1 MLRRKLLM
9 LLVPLVTLLAVT
21 LIVSILLLQD
31 VLGRIDRHVEAM
43 ELMRVEGVD
52 SAAAVGHAEDERA
65 VAERFKWVVLSLG
78 VVFLIVINVA
88 VLVLLRV
95 AGMVL
100 RPVEKLVA
108 ASRELGREHFEHRV
122 EIGPGGGEFDEL
134 GRAYN
139 RLAEQ
144 LQANERGRIE
154 AMGQLALTLNHE
166 LNNAL
171 ALIEMQLQLV
181 SRRAT
186 VGEPVEAALRRIGEA
201 LERMGRTVQSLK
213 HIRRIVLTDYVGGTK
228 MLDLRRSTEPEEE
241 RSTEPVHG

>member
-9 LLVPLVTLLAVT
+9 LLVPLVALLAVT

-31 VLGRIDRHVEAM
+31 VLRQIERP
-43 ELMRVEGVD
+43 
-52 SAAAVGHAEDERA
+52 AE
-65 VAERFKWVVLSLG
+65 VVTRFKWLVLSLG
-78 VVFLIVINVA
+78 LVFLFVINVA

-122 EIGPGGGEFDEL
+122 EIGPGEGEFDEL

-144 LQANERGRIE
+144 LQANERRRIE
-154 AMGQLALTLNHE
+154 AIGQLALTLNHE
-166 LNNAL
+166 LNNAM

-186 VGEPVEAALRRIGEA
+186 HGEPVESALIRIQDA
-201 LERMGRTVQSLK
+201 LGRMGQTVASLK
-213 HIRRIVLTDYVGGTK
+213 HIKRIVLTDYVEGTK
-228 MLDLRRSTEPEEE
+228 MLDLRRSTEE
-241 RSTEPVHG
+241 EPVHG